1 MLKRSMRA
9 SCLYV
14 ENSRPA
20 AESVGAGFQ
29 NSKQKGKKRAVA
41 LSLGTTSSHAKYS
54 CHLCDS
60 FSCSL
65 VCCNSVSNERF
76 AGRSPLV
83 GRNLEN
89 SPIASASSANFL
101 PSKAAPTTTFERPVR
116 REISN
121 WQQASANEDSDTSP
135 RFATPLIRA
144 LVSAEIS
151 TGSLSG

>member
-1 MLKRSMRA
+1 MLKRSMHA

-20 AESVGAGFQ
+20 AQYVAACFR
-29 NSKQKGKKRAVA
+29 NSKQKGKKRAVT
-41 LSLGTTSSHAKYS
+41 LSLEATSSHAKYS

-60 FSCSL
+60 CSCSL
-65 VCCNSVSNERF
+65 VCCNSFSKERRV
-76 AGRSPLV
+76 GRSPLV

-89 SPIASASSANFL
+89 SPIASSSSANFL
-101 PSKAAPTTTFERPVR
+101 PSNAAPTTMFERPVR

-135 RFATPLIRA
+135 RFATALIRA

-151 TGSLSG
+151 TGSLAG